1 MIPMDSLL
9 VTDEDNCVLG
19 KGSTGIV
26 VEAMLSNV
34 TLLPMKV
41 AAKVMVINE
50 KGAKGDAE
58 MLEVFEA
65 CKREVEILFG
75 NRAKVGI
82 QSTERMIQVIGVAMG
97 QTALFI

>member
-26 VEAMLSNV
+26 VEAMLSDV

-58 MLEVFEA
+58 MLEVFEV
-65 CKREVEILFG
+65 CKREVEILLEIELKWGF
-75 NRAKVGI
+75 KVL
-82 QSTERMIQVIGVAMG
+82 SE
-97 QTALFI
+97 